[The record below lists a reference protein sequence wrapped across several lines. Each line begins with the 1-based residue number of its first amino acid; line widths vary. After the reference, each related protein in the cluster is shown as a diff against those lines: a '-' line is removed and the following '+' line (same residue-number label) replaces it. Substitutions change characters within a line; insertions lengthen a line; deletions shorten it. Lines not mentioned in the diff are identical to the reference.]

1 MKLSIGFISILLT
14 SALALSVKR
23 QNDIPGCEE
32 GDASD
37 VSGPFQ
43 TGKYCHQCVCIQR
56 IEGLTFHA
64 SGSECE
70 DVCYMTEQAGDRV
83 GQICKGYCSGTP
95 LVTGDVVYNCFV
107 KE

>member
-43 TGKYCHQCVCIQR
+43 TG
-56 IEGLTFHA
+56 
-64 SGSECE
+64 SECE